1 MDITKKIQELMKDEA
16 FVKELLSKEEPE
28 DVQVLFEDNG
38 VDLSI
43 DDIKMMGS
51 ILDKV
56 ASGEMAADDVE
67 RMANGE
73 LTEDELE
80 DVAGGL
86 ISLGVMLTCA
96 IIGGIAA
103 TGGTI
108 YCIEN
113 PDQAQSAWDTTVNW
127 FKSW

>member
-80 DVAGGL
+80 EVAGGL

-96 IIGGIAA
+96 IIGAIGA

-113 PDQAQSAWDTTVNW
+113 PDKAESAWDTTVNW